1 MKWLLLMIV
10 ASADGE
16 IAVNVLSGHETMAQC
31 HVAGTRTLW
40 EERQANRELLCF
52 PTDIDIEVME

>member
-1 MKWLLLMIV
+1 MKWLLLMVIAEV
-10 ASADGE
+10 NGE
-16 IAVNVLSGHETMAQC
+16 ITVHVLSDHDTMAGC

>member
-1 MKWLLLMIV
+1 MIV

>member
-1 MKWLLLMIV
+1 MIV

-16 IAVNVLSGHETMAQC
+16 VAVNVLSDHETMAGC
-31 HVAGTRTLW
+31 HVAGTKVLW
-40 EERQANRELLCF
+40 EERQINRELLCF